1 MISVLDLQGDYLRPQ
16 PLVHETVGHLHRLS
30 QDWLEERVGRG
41 EVVLERRLAA
51 ETLRRRADDDGPLV
65 DSPRKLARYRAPTPK
80 QLLERANVRAREVPN
95 GLQTRRAKL
104 HPRLG
109 THSPHALERK
119 RSEKLGGAI
128 VRDHGQSVGLV
139 EIAGDLGN
147 ELVRRDTSRPGQ
159 PDLRADVLL
168 DAAGDLLPVPKEGP
182 AAGHIKKRVLE
193 ISQEA
198 LDKLKQMRATEG
210 GYLEA
215 DIQKCCTAI
224 DDDLKQIRGR
234 GSIIMQEYAEKLKKR
249 VNELIAHAEHKID
262 EGILAREVAIFADR
276 SDISEEV
283 SRLDSHLQQF
293 EQCCNGNDQA
303 GRRLDFIS
311 QEMLREANTIASK
324 ASDTETTRYVVN
336 IKCQIDRIKE
346 QVQNIE

>member
-1 MISVLDLQGDYLRPQ
+1 MINSMTGYGEAQGEADGVSYAVEVKTVNNRYFKTIIKLPELATFMEEDIDKLLRKNISRGTINYVLRLKDTSASALFDIDEAALQA
-16 PLVHETVGHLHRLS
+16 
-30 QDWLEERVGRG
+30 
-41 EVVLERRLAA
+41 VLEKLS
-51 ETLRRRADDDGPLV
+51 RAG
-65 DSPRKLARYRAPTPK
+65 SSTGI
-80 QLLERANVRAREVPN
+80 N
-95 GLQTRRAKL
+95 
-104 HPRLG
+104 
-109 THSPHALERK
+109 
-119 RSEKLGGAI
+119 GAI
-128 VRDHGQSVGLV
+128 D
-139 EIAGDLGN
+139 IGN
-147 ELVRRDTSRPGQ
+147 LLTLPGIIQPEL
-159 PDLRADVLL
+159 PD
-168 DAAGDLLPVPKEGP
+168 KER
-182 AAGHIKKRVLE
+182 AGHIKKHVLE
-193 ISQEA
+193 ISQKA

-215 DIQKCCTAI
+215 DIKKCCTAI
-224 DDDLKQIRGR
+224 EEDLEQIRGR
-234 GSIIMQEYAEKLKKR
+234 SSIVMQEYAEKLKKR
-249 VNELIAHAEHKID
+249 VNELLAHAELKID

-293 EQCCNGNDQA
+293 EQCCNGVDQA

>member
-1 MISVLDLQGDYLRPQ
+1 LPGIIRPEL
-16 PLVHETVGHLHRLS
+16 P
-30 QDWLEERVGRG
+30 D
-41 EVVLERRLAA
+41 
-51 ETLRRRADDDGPLV
+51 
-65 DSPRKLARYRAPTPK
+65 K
-80 QLLERANVRAREVPN
+80 ERAE
-95 GLQTRRAKL
+95 
-104 HPRLG
+104 
-109 THSPHALERK
+109 
-119 RSEKLGGAI
+119 
-128 VRDHGQSVGLV
+128 
-139 EIAGDLGN
+139 
-147 ELVRRDTSRPGQ
+147 
-159 PDLRADVLL
+159 
-168 DAAGDLLPVPKEGP
+168 
-182 AAGHIKKRVLE
+182 HIKKQVLE

-215 DIQKCCTAI
+215 DIKKCCTAI
-224 DDDLKQIRGR
+224 EEDLEQVRGR
-234 GSIIMQEYAEKLKKR
+234 SDIIIQEYAEKLKKR
-249 VNELIAHAEHKID
+249 VNELLAHAELKID

-293 EQCCNGNDQA
+293 EQCCKGNDQA

-324 ASDTETTRYVVN
+324 ASDTETTRFVVN